1 MKGALRSALIATGVV
16 LLLAIVLI
24 VVAAIF
30 HFLLDLLYIT
40 LIVLAAF
47 SLISTGFLVYTMLL
61 LIQSIIT
68 VRNEMKPLLASVQ
81 ETVGIVKDTAKTA
94 EHTASTIGSTAQLTK
109 EFAVAP
115 SIRAVAAVVAAQQ
128 TLRVFMGKGRVRS
141 RSEERRKQQME
152 AIAAGGE

>member
-16 LLLAIVLI
+16 LVLAIALI

-30 HFLLDLLYIT
+30 QFLLDLLYIT
-40 LIVLAAF
+40 LIILAAF
-47 SLISTGFLVYTMLL
+47 SLISTGFLIYTMIL
-61 LIQSIIT
+61 LIQSIMT
-68 VRNEMKPLLASVQ
+68 VRDEMKPLLASVQ